1 MPTGYSSLQELYSL
15 RDDDA
20 CRSAVAHKVNFHETM
35 VDAIFDIAKELSHII
50 SKLCIYHYK
59 EYSSNTELEDLTR
72 QIQFRVGRLW
82 VLSGM
87 CLLEVFSAICSVDP
101 LQKSKF
107 QIVCSEQEVYNLF
120 TLTIINL

>member
-1 MPTGYSSLQELYSL
+1 MPTGYSSLQELYIL
-15 RDDDA
+15 RNDDA
-20 CRSAVAHKVNFHETM
+20 CKSAVAHKVNFHETM

-50 SKLCIYHYK
+50 SHLYTYHYK
-59 EYSSNTELEDLTR
+59 EYSSNIELEDLTR

-107 QIVCSEQEVYNLF
+107 QIECSEREV
-120 TLTIINL
+120 